1 MMAGYRPLRCDVLD
15 VQLTRELNEPH
26 FDIVGLGDTAGGRH
40 HAFQSCGI
48 SRYEGRIVS
57 GSQLCVSHD
66 FAAGIVDIGN
76 DPKLIDPLNA
86 VRRRHL
92 EIDLKFRGRQ
102 T

>member
-48 SRYEGRIVS
+48 SRYEGRITALITGSRGSESCGS
-57 GSQLCVSHD
+57 GVARLRNTGCT
-66 FAAGIVDIGN
+66 
-76 DPKLIDPLNA
+76 
-86 VRRRHL
+86 
-92 EIDLKFRGRQ
+92 GRP
-102 T
+102 TRWASGPSSSA